1 MNPRAWS
8 GAAVLALLAAYSC
21 PAARADA
28 VMCGGGTDLMVQALE
43 RVTPTSSSDDYED
56 ALQLLKHAVSSCAE
70 LGDAWYYR
78 RLVDLRLGLTKD
90 ADLSLTMAKK
100 MGSEAMDQG
109 VNPFVLATPVAT
121 RAIAAKGSEAQ
132 GQAPATAPA
141 TAGPV
146 QQKWALV
153 VGIGQF
159 EDPLIP
165 VLHYTTDDAK
175 SFAAE
180 LADPGIGRFP
190 PDHVTLL
197 TDSQATTVAIK
208 EALNR
213 IARQAGYNDEVVIY
227 VATHGSP
234 RSMDV
239 AGANYIVTYDT
250 KFETDRQVDEDALY
264 ATALPMVQLANAVA
278 TRVKA
283 LRTVVILDTCFSG
296 GAIDNESKVMVS
308 GIGNAAP
315 AQKTLDRMAEGTGRI
330 VLAAASEKEES
341 LESPTLQ
348 HGYFTY
354 FLLQALKKN
363 NGMDPLTNIYTAVA
377 QAVTERVAHDAQM
390 GHQNL
395 AQHPVMSRSS
405 TQADFALGV
414 APGGATAGASGG
426 R

>member
-1 MNPRAWS
+1 MSSSARSWA
-8 GAAVLALLAAYSC
+8 GALALLAAVAC
-21 PAARADA
+21 LQARAQDET
-28 VMCGGGTDLMVQALE
+28 MCGGGKDLVVQALE
-43 RVTPTSSSDDYED
+43 RVTPTSSNDAYQD
-56 ALQLLKHAVSSCAE
+56 ALELLKHAVSSCAE

-78 RLVDLRLGLTKD
+78 SLVERRLGNTRL
-90 ADLSLTMAKK
+90 ADFSLTMAKRV
-100 MGSEAMDQG
+100 GSEAMDQSLD
-109 VNPFVLATPVAT
+109 PFILATPIAT
-121 RAIAAKGSEAQ
+121 RAIAANAPQQ
-132 GQAPATAPA
+132 GEAPASAPA

-159 EDPLIP
+159 QDPLIP
-165 VLHYTTDDAK
+165 VLHFTTDDAK

-180 LADPGIGRFP
+180 LVDPNIGRFP
-190 PDHVTLL
+190 PDHVLLL

-208 EALNR
+208 EALNK
-213 IARQAGYNDEVVIY
+213 IARLAGYNDEVVIY

-278 TRVKA
+278 TRMKA

-296 GAIDNESKVMVS
+296 GAVGNESKVMVS

-315 AQKTLDRMAEGTGRI
+315 SQKTLDRMAEGTGRI
-330 VLAAASEKEES
+330 VLAAASEQEES

-348 HGYFTY
+348 HGYFTW
-354 FLLQALKKN
+354 FLLQALKKD
-363 NGMDPLTNIYTAVA
+363 NGLDPLTDIYAAVA
-377 QAVTERVAHDAQM
+377 QDVSQRVAHDAQLA
-390 GHQNL
+390 HQSL

-405 TQADFALGV
+405 NQADFALGI
-414 APGGATAGASGG
+414 APGGAGTAAKSG

>member
-1 MNPRAWS
+1 MSSRVRSWA
-8 GAAVLALLAAYSC
+8 GALALMAAVTCLQV
-21 PAARADA
+21 RAQDDT
-28 VMCGGGTDLMVQALE
+28 MCGGGKDLVVQALE
-43 RVTPTSSSDDYED
+43 RVTPTSSNDAYQD
-56 ALQLLKHAVSSCAE
+56 ALELLKHAVSSCAE

-78 RLVDLRLGLTKD
+78 SLVERRLGNTRL
-90 ADLSLTMAKK
+90 ADFSLGMAKHV
-100 MGSEAMDQG
+100 GSEAMDQSL
-109 VNPFVLATPVAT
+109 NPFILATPIAT
-121 RAIAAKGSEAQ
+121 RAIAANAPQQ
-132 GQAPATAPA
+132 GEAPASAPA
-141 TAGPV
+141 KAGPV

-159 EDPLIP
+159 EDPVIP
-165 VLHYTTDDAK
+165 ALHYTTDDAK

-180 LADPGIGRFP
+180 LVDPNIGRFP
-190 PDHVTLL
+190 PDHVLLL

-208 EALNR
+208 EALNK
-213 IARQAGYNDEVVIY
+213 IARLADYNDEVVIY

-278 TRVKA
+278 TRMKA

-296 GAIDNESKVMVS
+296 GAVGNESKVMVS

-315 AQKTLDRMAEGTGRI
+315 SQQTLNRMAEGTGRI
-330 VLAAASEKEES
+330 VLAAASEQEES

-354 FLLQALKKN
+354 FLLQALKKD
-363 NGMDPLTNIYTAVA
+363 NGLDPLTDIYAAVA
-377 QAVTERVAHDAQM
+377 QEVSQRVSHDAQL
-390 GHQNL
+390 GHQSL

-405 TQADFALGV
+405 NQADFALGI
-414 APGGATAGASGG
+414 APGGTGTGAKSG